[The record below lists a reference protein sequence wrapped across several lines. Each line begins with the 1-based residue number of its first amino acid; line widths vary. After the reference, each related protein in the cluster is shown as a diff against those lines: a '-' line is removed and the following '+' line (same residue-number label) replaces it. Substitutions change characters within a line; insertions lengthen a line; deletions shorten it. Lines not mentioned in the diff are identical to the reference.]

1 MDITNE
7 QWQRIAKFIPKPK
20 AQPGKSGR
28 PPQNPRDVLNGIL
41 WILRTGAQWTDLPQW
56 YPPKSTC
63 HRYFQQWNKS
73 GVFAKILTALARD
86 LKERGIEMIAPHK
99 YNRCQAS
106 TQDGRALRRYRKRWK
121 IERLFTWLQN
131 FRRLVVRYEYHLE
144 NFLAMIRLGCIVIL
158 LRRVLG

>member
-41 WILRTGAQWTDLPQW
+41 WILRTGAQWSDLPER

-86 LKERGIEMIAPHK
+86 LKKRGGIDLSEGFIDGTFAPAK
-99 YNRCQAS
+99 KGAMVWARPKGAKEPKLW
-106 TQDGRALRRYRKRWK
+106 ALRT
-121 IERLFTWLQN
+121 LS
-131 FRRLVVRYEYHLE
+131 V
-144 NFLAMIRLGCIVIL
+144 FLSPLAQQVPARMK
-158 LRRVLG
+158 

>member
-20 AQPGKSGR
+20 ARPGKSGR

-41 WILRTGAQWTDLPQW
+41 WILRTGAQWSDLPDR

-86 LKERGIEMIAPHK
+86 LKKRGGIDLSEGFIDGTFAPAK
-99 YNRCQAS
+99 KGAMVWARPKGAKEPKLW
-106 TQDGRALRRYRKRWK
+106 ALRT
-121 IERLFTWLQN
+121 LSVFLSPLAQQ
-131 FRRLVVRYEYHLE
+131 VPVR
-144 NFLAMIRLGCIVIL
+144 MK
-158 LRRVLG
+158 

>member
-1 MDITNE
+1 MKLTNE

-41 WILRTGAQWTDLPQW
+41 WILRTGAQWSELPRR

-73 GVFAKILTALARD
+73 GVFAKILTALAMD
-86 LKERGIEMIAPHK
+86 LKKRGGIDIREGFIDGTFAPAK
-99 YNRCQAS
+99 KGAMVWAKPKGAKEPRLW
-106 TQDGRALRRYRKRWK
+106 ALQT
-121 IERLFTWLQN
+121 LS
-131 FRRLVVRYEYHLE
+131 V
-144 NFLAMIRLGCIVIL
+144 FLSPLAQQVPTHMK
-158 LRRVLG
+158 

>member
-7 QWQRIAKFIPKPK
+7 QWQRIAKFIPKSK

-41 WILRTGAQWTDLPQW
+41 WILRTGAQWADLPDW

-73 GVFAKILTALARD
+73 GVFAKILMALAQD
-86 LKERGIEMIAPHK
+86 LKKRGDIDLSKGFIDGTFAPAK
-99 YNRCQAS
+99 KGAMVWAKPK
-106 TQDGRALRRYRKRWK
+106 GVKEPKLWALRT
-121 IERLFTWLQN
+121 LS
-131 FRRLVVRYEYHLE
+131 V
-144 NFLAMIRLGCIVIL
+144 FLSPLT
-158 LRRVLG
+158 